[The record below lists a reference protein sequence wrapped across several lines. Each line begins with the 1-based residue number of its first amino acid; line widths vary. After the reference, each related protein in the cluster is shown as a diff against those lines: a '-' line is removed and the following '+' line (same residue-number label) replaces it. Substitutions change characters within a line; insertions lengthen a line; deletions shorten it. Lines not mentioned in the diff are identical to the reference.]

1 MNYLRCR
8 RMWNYTSFNRM
19 SLTTAMSRPHF
30 MLGSCVH
37 GALED
42 WLVDP
47 STNLTENY
55 EVRSLSAAKQSIDG
69 YTSLV
74 GANPSPSEL
83 VPMMEALSM
92 GKAMMVNYQ
101 NHYGTP
107 IDFKQYHSIQTEQTL
122 SIAIPNSYGK
132 CPNCNGT
139 GVDPI
144 KSTGQYGQG
153 NNFLYEVPCS
163 ECGGSKRVQNYLEAT
178 LDGIIADKRDRLLV
192 LEHKTYNSRPRKDSL
207 ETNFQFIAYMWALTQ
222 VDMGPVLGI
231 AYDGMWKRDGSLK
244 AHTPSELFYR
254 TILTRNKFELAEFEI
269 ELSKIVNEMSDDP
282 YITHT
287 VPWNGCWDC
296 SFNTLCKA
304 ESRHEGF
311 QNMLN
316 SRYIKRER
324 TTAFLDDE
332 E

>member
-1 MNYLRCR
+1 
-8 RMWNYTSFNRM
+8 M
-19 SLTTAMSRPHF
+19 SLTSAISRPHF

-47 STNLTENY
+47 STDLNVNY
-55 EVRSLSAAKQSIDG
+55 ENRAMLAAKQSIDN
-69 YTSLV
+69 YTALV

-83 VPMMEALSM
+83 VPMFEALNM
-92 GKAMMVNYQ
+92 GKAMMANYQ
-101 NHYGTP
+101 DHYKTP

-122 SIAIPNSYGK
+122 TIPIPDSYGT
-132 CPNCNGT
+132 CPNCGGT
-139 GVDPI
+139 GKVISVSYQDNLITRDEQVSPC
-144 KSTGQYGQG
+144 
-153 NNFLYEVPCS
+153 EV
-163 ECGGSKRVQNYLEAT
+163 CGGKQVTQNYLEAT

-207 ETNFQFIAYMWALTQ
+207 EMNFQFIAYMWALKQ
-222 VDMGPVLGI
+222 MDMGPVLGL
-231 AYDGMWKRDGSLK
+231 AYDGMWKRDGTGAK
-244 AHTPSELFYR
+244 QGPAELFYR
-254 TILTRNKFELAEFEI
+254 DILTRNNYELMEFQI
-269 ELSKIVNEMSDDP
+269 ELGRIVNEMSDDP
-282 YITHT
+282 QITHT

-296 SFNTLCKA
+296 SFIALCRA
-304 ESRHEGF
+304 ESKHEGY